1 MDHETIKSPEFQE
14 EFKRIKGNFEKQ
26 SNIVFK
32 LLSTFKNYTTTN
44 SSQHQTSVTSPY
56 LARLL
61 LRLDYNGYL
70 TDLSDKIEKEK
81 NQRLLGDFGGGGGS
95 NPSYY

>member
-1 MDHETIKSPEFQE
+1 MMSRGFQE

-32 LLSTFKNYTTTN
+32 LLSTFKHY
-44 SSQHQTSVTSPY
+44 SSSGSSPY

-70 TDLSDKIEKEK
+70 TDLAEKIETEK
-81 NQRLLGDFGGGGGS
+81 NQSLLGDHGLMMQQ
-95 NPSYY
+95 